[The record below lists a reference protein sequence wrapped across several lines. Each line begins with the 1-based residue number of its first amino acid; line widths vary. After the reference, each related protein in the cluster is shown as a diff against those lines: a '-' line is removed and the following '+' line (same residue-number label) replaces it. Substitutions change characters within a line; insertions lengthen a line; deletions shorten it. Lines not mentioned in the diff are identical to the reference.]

1 LIGMDHAFLPLMP
14 LTGGSV
20 RGFLDQ
26 RGVDHRNLSE
36 RDATHLAYVLSGF
49 VLTVPA
55 SSAPITALVWLAS
68 ALTTGGRYEAPEIPG
83 HRADLGDGGPQVD
96 SVVLMAVI
104 QRHFLADPR
113 PGWTDERLARDLS
126 LNPQDVTRAQHTL
139 DVIARATKHP
149 AALGARW
156 WLSHTFA
163 DQP

>member
-1 LIGMDHAFLPLMP
+1 MDDDFLPLMP

-49 VLTVPA
+49 VVTVAA

-68 ALTTGGRYEAPEIPG
+68 ALTAGGRYEAPALPG
-83 HRADLGDGGPQVD
+83 HRAELRDGGPWVD
-96 SVVLMAVI
+96 SVVLMAVV

-113 PGWTDERLARDLS
+113 PGWTDERLARDLG

-139 DVIARATKHP
+139 DVIARVTRRP
-149 AALGARW
+149 AALGAGW
-156 WLSHTFA
+156 WLSQTFA